1 VPGGQNVAYR
11 PDATYWG
18 LQLQHMKPDLQ
29 QALGAD
35 RVPVTG
41 LVRHRFDGRD
51 GPYQRWKSVGNGIDT
66 VPLNAAFCVTGIA
79 VDCSTTNGCTMMAM
93 VTPGTASRQRRSDM
107 VETMRAQRFYADS
120 KEIAVEDVPIPELG
134 QGEVLVKVA
143 FCGIC
148 HSDLSLI
155 NGTFPSQQAVVTQG
169 HEASGTIA
177 KLGPGVIGWSEGDRV
192 VVAAGRPCLECVN
205 CRRGDVSNC
214 LRIRLMAF
222 AYDGAWAEYTV
233 AQAFGLTRVPDNVT
247 LEHAAILADA
257 VSTPYGAVVR
267 TGKVG
272 IGESVGVWGVGGV
285 GTHVVQLARLVGAAP
300 IIAVDIKPAVL
311 DRALAVGADY
321 AFDARDDALHDKIAE
336 ATEGRQLD
344 VAFDAVGLKSTFEQ
358 ALGSLTVGGRLV
370 GIGMS
375 ADAPTIGPTA
385 MFNLFKRQVLGH
397 LGYQNAD
404 IGTLAN
410 LVSRGRLDLSRSISE
425 IVSLEDV
432 AKGIEKLEKADGDP
446 IRILVQP

>member
-1 VPGGQNVAYR
+1 
-11 PDATYWG
+11 
-18 LQLQHMKPDLQ
+18 
-29 QALGAD
+29 
-35 RVPVTG
+35 
-41 LVRHRFDGRD
+41 
-51 GPYQRWKSVGNGIDT
+51 
-66 VPLNAAFCVTGIA
+66 
-79 VDCSTTNGCTMMAM
+79 
-93 VTPGTASRQRRSDM
+93 
-107 VETMRAQRFYADS
+107 
-120 KEIAVEDVPIPELG
+120 
-134 QGEVLVKVA
+134 
-143 FCGIC
+143 
-148 HSDLSLI
+148 
-155 NGTFPSQQAVVTQG
+155 
-169 HEASGTIA
+169 
-177 KLGPGVIGWSEGDRV
+177 
-192 VVAAGRPCLECVN
+192 
-205 CRRGDVSNC
+205 
-214 LRIRLMAF
+214 MAF